1 MTTRMLLVLATVL
14 LQFAIA
20 QTTAAAGRAD
30 LANAPRESIV
40 TARMIDDA
48 HRLMVV
54 DFGANGY
61 GQWAAD
67 PRRRG
72 FYSFYTKQAQ
82 APACGYPG
90 QQAEYTKQEFHVT
103 LQWNGVLVMRTKE
116 WAPKGRCIDPTGG
129 TEDLSARTWTNTYD
143 MSDGSMAVA
152 PPDKVYPDP
161 TAAGGGR

>member
-1 MTTRMLLVLATVL
+1 MTTRMLLLLVAA

-20 QTTAAAGRAD
+20 QAAVAAGRAD
-30 LANAPRESIV
+30 LASAPRESVV
-40 TARMIDDA
+40 TARMVDDA
-48 HRLMVV
+48 HRLMAV

-72 FYSFYTKQAQ
+72 FYSFYTKQAL

-90 QQAEYTKQEFHVT
+90 QQAEYTRQEFHVT
-103 LQWNGVLVMRTKE
+103 LQWNGVLVLRVKE
-116 WAPKGRCIDPTGG
+116 WEPKGSCIDPTGG
-129 TEDLSARTWTNTYD
+129 TEDLTARSWVNSYD

-152 PPDKVYPDP
+152 PADKVYPDP
-161 TAAGGGR
+161 TGAIGRR